1 MHQLTRITFS
11 ILCASVACFAAT
23 AFAQTKEAGF
33 TSLFDGRTF
42 TGWEHSGN
50 WVVEGGAFYRKEK
63 GGSLTYTAATVP
75 DDFELRFEWKVSK
88 GCNSGVYYRP
98 GQVEYQI
105 LDNVHSPYG
114 ENARQAAASIFFCM
128 APSKDAT
135 KPFGEWNTGGI
146 LCKGTVIEHWLNGER
161 VLSFD
166 YADPK
171 WTDYVKLLGIRGGD
185 LTGRGG
191 RLWLQDH
198 GQDVWYRALRWR
210 EIPTDERLTPDP
222 AFKPLP
228 VTGAALAKEQGRVK
242 RMLDARKKPA
252 KEPTN
257 ATEAAAKKAKAE
269 AALDVKYQVW
279 VKTLTPAGQ
288 AWERVLQSEL
298 GGFYL
303 PIHKRQKVAG
313 QSNAWDF
320 VEDDPAL
327 PRVLLIGDSVS
338 RAYTQTVRNELA
350 GKANVH
356 RAPANC
362 GPTATGLKKI
372 DVWLGDGKWD
382 LIHFNFG
389 IHDRNTPIADYKQR
403 LEQLI
408 ARMKQ
413 TDATLIWAN
422 TTPIP
427 DLPKKKYTAA
437 SIVQRNAAAE
447 AVMTKHKVAINDLFG
462 AITPRLVE
470 LQNPDDV
477 HFNGAGNTF
486 LGQHVARFLEPRLKR
501 RFDFSVRASE
511 IDPRA
516 KEHPEIGFVFADAEG
531 KPQDLQHAVVDTRAA
546 SRGRLV
552 IWLMGHNQGLFER
565 IGAFGLHG
573 IQPHYANRWFSKI
586 DATARDD
593 GTTLGKI
600 RLEAATGEDHSPL
613 VTIPNPDGMAERSVQ
628 FVKWLAK
635 ENPEGKWDQFLTDD
649 QSDLCWDKV
658 IMSGISHGST
668 TAARFAKHQKVARV
682 VMFSG
687 PRDQFESWQGFP
699 SATPANRYFGFTH
712 VLDGGWTGDHYCRSW
727 QMLGLAVFGSIVKVD
742 EVAAPFD
749 NSRRLITSSDVDNNP
764 RRAHT
769 TVVPG
774 GSAVKN
780 DQGDYIHEAVWR
792 YLFTHPVDHVGK
804 PVQPDPNCRINQRR

>member
-1 MHQLTRITFS
+1 MNQLIKTPFS
-11 ILCASVACFAAT
+11 ILYASVVCFATT
-23 AFAQTKEAGF
+23 AFAQTKDAEF
-33 TSLFDGRTF
+33 TSLFDGKTF
-42 TGWEHSGN
+42 TGWEHHGN
-50 WVVEGGAFYRKEK
+50 WGIEDGAFYRKEK
-63 GGSLTYTAATVP
+63 GGSLTYTAMTVP

-128 APSKDAT
+128 APSKDAS
-135 KPFGEWNTGGI
+135 KLFGEWNTGHI

-171 WTDYVKLLGIRGGD
+171 WADYVKLLGIRGGD

-228 VTGAALAKEQGRVK
+228 VTGTALAKEQARVK
-242 RMLDARKKPA
+242 RMLDAKKKPA

-257 ATEAAAKKAKAE
+257 ATEAATQKAKE
-269 AALDVKYQVW
+269 AAELDDKYQAW
-279 VKTLTPAGQ
+279 LATLTPAQQ
-288 AWERVLQSEL
+288 AWQRVLQAEL
-298 GGFYL
+298 GNFYL
-303 PIHKRQKVAG
+303 PIHKRQKIAG

-338 RAYTQTVRNELA
+338 RAYTQTVRKELA
-350 GKANVH
+350 GEANVH

-389 IHDRNTPIADYKQR
+389 IHDRNTPIEDYTQR

-413 TDATLIWAN
+413 TGATLIWAN

-427 DLPKKKYTAA
+427 DLPAKRYTAA
-437 SIVQRNAAAE
+437 SIVERNAAAG
-447 AVMTKHKVAINDLFG
+447 AVMRKHQIAIDDLFG
-462 AITPRLVE
+462 AITPRLAE

-477 HFNGAGNTF
+477 HFNAAGNTF
-486 LGQHVARFLEPRLKR
+486 LGQQVARFLQPRLRR
-501 RFDFSVRASE
+501 RFDFSVRASA
-511 IDPRA
+511 INPRA

-531 KPQDLQHAVVDTRAA
+531 QPQDFQHAVVDTRAP

-552 IWLMGHNQGLFER
+552 IWLMRHNQGLFER
-565 IGAFGLHG
+565 IGTYGLHG
-573 IQPHYANRWFSKI
+573 IQPHYANRWFSIIHAK
-586 DATARDD
+586 ARDD

-613 VTIPNPDGMAERSVQ
+613 VTIPKPDGMAERCVQ

-635 ENPEGKWDQFLTDD
+635 ENPKGSWEQFLTDN
-649 QSDLCWDKV
+649 QNDLCWDKV

-687 PRDQFESWQGFP
+687 PRDQFESWHGFP
-699 SATPANRYFGFTH
+699 SSTPAQRYFGFTH

-727 QMLGLAVFGSIVKVD
+727 QMLGLAEYGPIVNVD
-742 EVAAPFD
+742 EVATPYAK
-749 NSRRLITSSDVDNNP
+749 SRRLITSSDVDNNP

-774 GSAVKN
+774 GSAVKTE
-780 DQGDYIHEAVWR
+780 QGEYIHEAVWR
-792 YLFTHPVDHVGK
+792 YLFTHPVDQTGK
-804 PVQPDPNCRINQRR
+804 PVPLDPNCKIDHKE